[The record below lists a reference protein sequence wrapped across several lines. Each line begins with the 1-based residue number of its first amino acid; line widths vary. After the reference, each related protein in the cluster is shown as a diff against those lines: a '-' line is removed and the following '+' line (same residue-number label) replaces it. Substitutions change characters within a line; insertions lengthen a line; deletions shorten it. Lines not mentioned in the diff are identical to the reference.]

1 MNLRDDEIAYLG
13 TERCYCGHLTSLHND
28 HCCEFCLVAPNASNG
43 SDHHFCTEREE
54 REHYELE
61 ARARGNPAVG
71 RAFRC
76 SACREMVMRMEGG
89 Q

>member
-1 MNLRDDEIAYLG
+1 MNLRDDEIAYLESEG
-13 TERCYCGHLTSLHND
+13 RCYCGHLNALHNS

-54 REHYELE
+54 REHYEQQ
-61 ARARGNPAVG
+61 ARMKGNPAVG
-71 RAFRC
+71 RPFPCRRC
-76 SACREMVMRMEGG
+76 ERAREGG